1 MKKFASLLIAM
12 IMIFTMA
19 IGTISVS
26 AASPSPA
33 INGQLEA
40 GKSYT
45 MSLTQ
50 AKADNA
56 VLYFDGTMNGNF
68 FNGNTDA
75 SKAVALTVEAV
86 DGGIRF
92 FFEKDGAKLY
102 IDIHEYTAGKA
113 GVRITD
119 APAGVFTYNADATT
133 YVVNC
138 AGADRYL
145 GTYNTFTT
153 FSCSDI
159 KYITGDNAANV
170 WISQFPAVFTE
181 VGSTPGAPETTA
193 APETTVAPETTEAP
207 VVPAAPLLENATL
220 ADLSSFVADEEGG
233 KDTSYI
239 SRTNADG
246 WKVTGARSDAAEYT
260 GNAPMITL
268 NGKTSAPGTLTSSVI
283 KGGIGKLAFNYGFA
297 FGDNQFS
304 LTINVKKADGTVI
317 KSEKLEKTGLTK
329 ETVYDV
335 VLDINANEDVILE
348 IVNNCM
354 TNTAA
359 GSNSNKDRLGIW
371 NLCWTAPEAA
381 PETTAAPVDTTAPE
395 SSSDTGDNG
404 VFFAAAALAVVAIA
418 GTAVISKKR
427 EN

>member
-1 MKKFASLLIAM
+1 M

-181 VGSTPGAPETTA
+181 VGSAPVVPDTTVAPETTA
-193 APETTVAPETTEAP
+193 APETTEAP
-207 VVPAAPLLENATL
+207 VAPAAPLLENATL

-246 WKVTGARSDAAEYT
+246 WKATGARSDAAAYT

-268 NGKTSAPGTLTSSVI
+268 NGKTSVPGTLTSSVI

-297 FGDNQFS
+297 FGDDQFS
-304 LTINVKKADGTVI
+304 LTITVKKADGTVI

-348 IVNNCM
+348 IVNNGL

-359 GSNSNKDRLGIW
+359 GTDKNKDRLGIW